1 MEGCDLMYVKR
12 LGTFLLVVLMVAI
25 PLLPSGVT
33 LAKDKPFDV
42 QLISHQEHVGTG
54 GTMSFHLI
62 YHNVTNKN
70 ISQEWLKVKVPNGL
84 DVEGVTGAEWE
95 MKKRTLQWKLANVKA
110 KGAGVIHFNLKVKD
124 NVKVDTIFE
133 INCDFGH
140 DDNGND
146 ETNKVY
152 VRVGKETHQP
162 FFVGYPD
169 GKFHPESYLTRA
181 ETAAIIARIKNL
193 KGSTSKQ
200 LYKDVSR
207 DHWAYRYISQV
218 TNAGYMNGHNRFFHP
233 DEPISRAELVTLVL
247 RLRGVRP
254 VPLEGFEDTTKHW
267 AGNFISTAKKLDFI
281 DGINEKRFSPN
292 GYTERQSAAKLISIA
307 LYRGPLVDGD
317 RKVVQHFPDV
327 PRSHWSFGWVEE
339 ASMVAHESI
348 RKGRGVEH
356 LIRYLPDQT
365 EPF

>member
-1 MEGCDLMYVKR
+1 MYAKR
-12 LGTFLLVVLMVAI
+12 LGAFLLVVLMAAI
-25 PLLPSGVT
+25 QLLPTGVT
-33 LAKDKPFDV
+33 LAKEKPLDV
-42 QLISHQEHVGTG
+42 QLICHEKHVGAG
-54 GTMSFHLI
+54 GTLSFHII

-70 ISQEWLKVKVPNGL
+70 ISQEWLKVKVPDGL
-84 DVEGVTGAEWE
+84 DVGGVTGAEWDV
-95 MKKRTLQWKLANVKA
+95 KKRILQWKVSNVKA
-110 KGAGVIHFNLKVKD
+110 KGAGVIQFHLKVKD
-124 NVKVDTIFE
+124 HVKVDTVFE
-133 INCDFGH
+133 LNCDFGH
-140 DDNGND
+140 DDNVKD
-146 ETNKVY
+146 NKVY
-152 VRVGKETHQP
+152 IRVGKEIHQP

-200 LYKDVSR
+200 LYKDVPR

-218 TNAGYMNGHNRFFHP
+218 TYAGYMNGHNQFFHP

-267 AGNFISTAKKLDFI
+267 AGNFVATAKKLDFI
-281 DGINEKRFSPN
+281 DGMNDKKFFPN
-292 GYTERQSAAKLISIA
+292 GYTERQSAAKLISVA
-307 LYRGPLVDGD
+307 LYRGPLVDGES
-317 RKVVQHFPDV
+317 KVVQHFPDV
-327 PRSHWSFGWVEE
+327 PRSHWAFGWVEE

-356 LIRYLPDQT
+356 LIRYLPNQT

>member
-1 MEGCDLMYVKR
+1 MYVQQ
-12 LGTFLLVVLMVAI
+12 LGYFLLVVLMAAI
-25 PLLPSGVT
+25 SFFPSGVT
-33 LAKDKPFDV
+33 LAKEKPLDV
-42 QLISHQEHVGTG
+42 QLVSHQEHVGSG
-54 GTMSFHLI
+54 GTLSFHIL

-84 DVEGVTGAEWE
+84 DVKGVTGAEWNVKE
-95 MKKRTLQWKLANVKA
+95 RLLQWKVSNVKA
-110 KGAGVIHFNLKVKD
+110 KSAGVIHFNLKVKD
-124 NVKVDTIFE
+124 NVKADTVFE
-133 INCDFGH
+133 LFCDYGY
-140 DDNGND
+140 DGNVKD
-146 ETNKVY
+146 ITNKVY
-152 VRVGKETHQP
+152 VRVGKEIHQP

-169 GKFHPESYLTRA
+169 GKFHPRSYLTRA

-200 LYKDVSR
+200 LYQDVPS

-218 TNAGYMNGHNRFFHP
+218 TNAGYMNGNNRFFHP
-233 DEPISRAELVTLVL
+233 DDPISRAELVTLVL

-254 VPLEGFEDTTKHW
+254 VPLEGFTDTTKHW
-267 AGNFISTAKKLDFI
+267 AGNFIATAKKLDFI
-281 DGINEKRFSPN
+281 DGINDKKFLPN
-292 GYTERQSAAKLISIA
+292 GYTERQTAAKLISVA
-307 LYRGPLVDGD
+307 LYRGPLVDGE

-348 RKGRGVEH
+348 RKGMGEEH